1 MVQWL
6 APSQEVQR
14 LEPAFV
20 WSERFPVAI
29 LASSVLVNR

>member
-20 WSERFPVAI
+20 WSKRFPVAI
-29 LASSVLVNR
+29 SASSVLVNR